1 MEETQLRLEEE
12 AAPKTMVETFSEPA
26 EREEA
31 ELEARK
37 GDGKDR
43 QFEDGKTSINPPKSG
58 PLDLTSVRYVPA
70 SSVVT
75 PRFIADIATVS
86 YPEGYHGPHPDLN
99 QTVKNGKFRYR

>member
-43 QFEDGKTSINPPKSG
+43 QFEDGKTSINPP
-58 PLDLTSVRYVPA
+58 
-70 SSVVT
+70 VVT
-75 PRFIADIATVS
+75 ARFIADIATVS